1 MHSGAMRWTQ
11 EYLPLGGIA
20 LSALAAALPLF
31 LLFALLTAGKVKG
44 YLAAMASTLAAL
56 AVAVLIWRM
65 PPLAA
70 LSSGLL
76 GAAFAVFPILWILV
90 AALWIYHLCV
100 LSGQF
105 DVIRRMIAGL
115 TADRRLQALFIAFA
129 FGAFLEGTAGFGVPV
144 AITSAMLVGLGFPP
158 ALAATL
164 CLLAN
169 SSPVAFAAAGVP
181 IATAAQVSGLDP
193 LAISR
198 AVGFQLPLLSMSVPM
213 WLCLLLSGWRRS
225 IEVLPAI
232 IVAGFSLALTQ
243 FLIATTLGPWTT
255 GVLSGL
261 ATMGSLALLLR
272 FWKPRESWDFGGSA
286 AAPAPGREGRA
297 SLAAALRAWSPYLL
311 TSLFVLFWSTSWA
324 KALFKPASLLI
335 HWPAL
340 DTLAMRT
347 SPVVHPDTA
356 YAAILDLSI
365 LASPG
370 TAIFLAGIISVM
382 ILPGLGL
389 RGAVAALARTLRDLR
404 YTIPTVCFVLAT
416 AYLMNYSGMSSTI
429 GLALAGTGAL
439 FPLFAPLLGW
449 IGVLLTGSDT
459 SSNALF
465 CSLQRTTATQL
476 GLDPVLMVASNTSG
490 GVAGKMISPQ
500 SLSVATAATG
510 LVGKEGMLFRST
522 FLHSLAMALIVSLV
536 TLAMVYVF

>member
-1 MHSGAMRWTQ
+1 MHWTQ
-11 EYLPLGGIA
+11 EYLPLGSMGP
-20 LSALAAALPLF
+20 SALAAAAPLL
-31 LLFALLTAGKVKG
+31 LLFVLLALGKVKG
-44 YLAAMASTLAAL
+44 WVAALASTLAAGL
-56 AVAVLIWRM
+56 VATLVWRM
-65 PPLAA
+65 PLAAA

-76 GAAFAVFPILWILV
+76 GSAFALFPILWILF

-100 LSGQF
+100 GSGQF
-105 DVIRRMIAGL
+105 DLIRRMVAGL
-115 TADRRLQALFIAFA
+115 TGDRRLQALFIAFA

-158 ALAATL
+158 ELAATL

-193 LAISR
+193 IAIGR
-198 AVGFQLPLLSMSVPM
+198 AVGLQLPLLSMSVPL
-213 WLCLLLSGWRRS
+213 WLCVLLCGWRRS
-225 IEVLPAI
+225 AEILPAI
-232 IVAGFSLALTQ
+232 LVAGFSLAGSQ
-243 FLIATTLGPWTT
+243 FLISSTLGPWTT

-261 ATMGSLALLLR
+261 AAMGSLALLLR
-272 FWKPRESWDFGGSA
+272 FWKPRQIWDFGGA
-286 AAPAPGREGRA
+286 TGGQVGARPGEGMPF
-297 SLAAALRAWSPYLL
+297 SAALRAWSPYLL
-311 TSLFVLFWSTSWA
+311 TSAFVLFWSTPWA
-324 KALFKPASLLI
+324 KALFRPASLLV

-340 DTLAMRT
+340 DGLAMRT
-347 SPVVHPDTA
+347 SPVVHPDTP
-356 YAAILDLSI
+356 YAAVLDLSI

-370 TAIFLAGIISVM
+370 TAIFLAGILSM
-382 ILPGLGL
+382 LILPGLGL
-389 RGAVAALARTLRDLR
+389 RGALAALGRTLRDLR
-404 YTIPTVCFVLAT
+404 FTIPTVCFVLAT

-429 GLALAGTGAL
+429 GLALSGTGAL

-465 CSLQRTTATQL
+465 CSLQATTARQL
-476 GLDPVLMVASNTSG
+476 GLDPVLVVASNTSG

-510 LVGKEGMLFRST
+510 LTGREGQLFRST
-522 FLHSLAMALIVSLV
+522 FLHSLAMALVVGLV
-536 TLAMVYVF
+536 TLAMVYLF